1 MNLKNEL
8 YVVYDD
14 KLNQTKGLAHGV
26 PSGPLFIYVLGVW
39 YQGKNLTR
47 GKIATRYN
55 DFFGVPMREEGELFG
70 PFNSEE
76 EMKKFMYLIGEEIGA
91 PTIKFICLKELSD
104 LVHRASSVESLQV
117 SIRDTSESMKNLDSK
132 ETNSSLI
139 HKIFNKNE

>member
-14 KLNQTKGLAHGV
+14 KVNQAKELVHGV
-26 PSGPLFIYVLGVW
+26 PSGPLFIYILGAW

-47 GKIATRYN
+47 GKIAIRYN
-55 DFFGVPMREEGELFG
+55 DFFGVPIREEGELFG

-76 EMKKFMYLIGEEIGA
+76 EMKKFMYLMGEEIGA
-91 PTIKFICLKELSD
+91 PTIKFTSLKEFSD
-104 LVHRASSVESLQV
+104 LVHKASSVESLQI

-132 ETNSSLI
+132 EAKGSLI